1 MKTLSESYF
10 KSKSVSALS
19 RFMSIMLMTKITLN
33 IWIWEPFHNKSS
45 VIVSSGNVWTN
56 DNVQMQIYLVT
67 KQPNLVSER
76 SSIEK
81 ARSNTFD
88 YTRWLSWQSL
98 ICTMRLSK
106 VCFRRESEFGKSFW
120 SVGSYFSCKRLCLQ
134 LQTTLSQGRN

>member
-1 MKTLSESYF
+1 MSKSYF
-10 KSKSVSALS
+10 ESKSVSAWKLS

-33 IWIWEPFHNKSS
+33 MWIWEPFQNKSN

-56 DNVQMQIYLVT
+56 DNVQIQIYLVT

-76 SSIEK
+76 NSIEK
-81 ARSNTFD
+81 ARSNTFG

-98 ICTMRLSK
+98 ICTIRLSK
-106 VCFRRESEFGKSFW
+106 VCFRRELEYGKIFW

-134 LQTTLSQGRN
+134 LQTTLPHGRN